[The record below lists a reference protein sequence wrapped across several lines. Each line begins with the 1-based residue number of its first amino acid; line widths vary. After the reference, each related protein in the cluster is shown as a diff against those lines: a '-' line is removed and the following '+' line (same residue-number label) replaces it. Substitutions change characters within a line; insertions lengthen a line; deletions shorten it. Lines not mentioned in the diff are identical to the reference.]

1 MLISCRWLARHV
13 DLAGLTAEELAND
26 LTLHTAEVEGVERFA
41 PWLSDVVV
49 GEVVVHEPHP
59 DADRLSLC
67 RVDVGDGEPLSI
79 VCGAQNVARGQK
91 VAVARVGTVLPGDL
105 KLKKTRIRGVDSCG
119 MICSERELGL
129 GEDREGIWVLAPEA
143 QVGLSVAQALGAED
157 WVIEIDNKSLTHR
170 PDLWGHRGI
179 AGEIAAIRKRELRPL
194 DLALPKTAPGEPYPV
209 RVETAGCSRYLALAI
224 DGARVEPS
232 PAWLKLLLLAA
243 GQRPLGLMVDLSN
256 FVMLDL
262 AQPNHLFDRRRLAED
277 GILVRD
283 PREGERIRTLDGVER
298 VLARDDML
306 ICSGDDPVAI
316 AGVMG
321 GEKSAV
327 EADTT
332 ELLLEVA
339 TFHPTRVRR
348 TAARLGL
355 RTEASTRFEKSLDPT
370 LPAKAAAHLVRLL
383 AEIQPRIRLPRPI
396 GDAGRWTD
404 PARPVELRP
413 ARARN
418 VLGKNIDDE
427 EIAATL
433 QRLGFAVERAGTP
446 WKVFVPSARATKDIA
461 IEEDLV
467 EEIGRM
473 HGYGRIQERPLV
485 GAILTPPRD
494 ERRALVRD
502 LQDRLAGAAC
512 FHEAMTHT
520 LQPTDVLQHLGALDD
535 DYVRVQNPIHEGA
548 DRVRRSVLPSLLA
561 VLAHNRR
568 HRSDVRL
575 FEIGKGYRAEHAN
588 ERGEPQEVHELAL
601 VWALPPPASAARKSA
616 RFDADALA
624 RLKGV
629 VEDLARA
636 VGRRLP
642 GWERIEPGEAPR
654 WAHPNR
660 SMFARAPGA
669 ARADGENAV
678 RLGALEPRLRR
689 ELGLEGELES
699 DVACAEISIDA
710 WLALER
716 EPFRY
721 RPIPRYPGVKLDV
734 AIAIPEKVLA
744 GEVKQVIERAGKGQV
759 ESVEL
764 FDLYRGEGIGAGKK
778 SLAFHVLLQAEDRTL
793 TDADE
798 AKFLARL
805 ERAVAELGGELRKE

>member
-1 MLISCRWLARHV
+1 MLISCRWLARHI
-13 DLAGLTAEELAND
+13 DLSGLTAEELAND
-26 LTLHTAEVEGVERFA
+26 LTIHTAEVEGVERFA
-41 PWLSDVVV
+41 PWLADVVV
-49 GEVVVHEPHP
+49 GEVVVCEPHP

-67 RVDVGDGEPLSI
+67 RVNIGDGETLPI
-79 VCGAQNVARGQK
+79 VCGASNVARGQK

-129 GEDREGIWVLAPEA
+129 GEDREGIWVLEPGAEI
-143 QVGLSVAQALGAED
+143 GLSVAEALDAED

-179 AGEIAAIRKRELRPL
+179 ATEIASIRKRELLPL

-209 RVETAGCSRYLALAI
+209 RIETDGCSRYLALAI
-224 DGARVEPS
+224 DGARVAPS

-262 AQPNHLFDRRRLAED
+262 AQPNHLFDRRRLSKD

-283 PREGERIRTLDGVER
+283 AREGERMRTLDGVER
-298 VLARDDML
+298 RLSREDML
-306 ICSGDDPVAI
+306 ICSGDEPVAI

-321 GEKSAV
+321 GEASAV

-383 AEIQPRIRLPRPI
+383 AETQPGLRLPRPI
-396 GDAGRWTD
+396 GDGGKWTD

-413 ARARN
+413 ARARK
-418 VLGKNIDDE
+418 VLGKEIGDE

-433 QRLGFAVERAGTP
+433 QRLGFGLQRAGTP
-446 WKVFVPSARATKDIA
+446 WKVLVPSARATKDIA
-461 IEEDLV
+461 IEEDLI

-473 HGYGRIQERPLV
+473 HGYGRIEERHLV
-485 GAILTPPRD
+485 GAIVPPPRD
-494 ERRALVRD
+494 ERRALVRA
-502 LQDRLAGAAC
+502 LQDRLAGAAG

-520 LQPTDVLQHLGALDD
+520 LQPTEVLHDLEALGES
-535 DYVRVQNPIHEGA
+535 YVRVQNPLHEGA

-561 VLAHNRR
+561 ALAHNRR

-575 FEIGKGYRAEHAN
+575 FEIGKGYRPEHAN
-588 ERGEPQEVHELAL
+588 ERGEPKEVHELAL
-601 VWALPPPASAARKSA
+601 VWALPPLPPAARKSA
-616 RFDADALA
+616 RFDADALS

-636 VGRRLP
+636 LRRRLP
-642 GWERIEPGEAPR
+642 SWERFEPGAAPS
-654 WAHPNR
+654 WAHPKR
-660 SMFARAPGA
+660 AMVARGD
-669 ARADGENAV
+669 ARQDVEDVV

-710 WLALER
+710 WLALEQ

-721 RPIPRYPGVKLDV
+721 RPIPRFPDVKLDV
-734 AIAIPEKVLA
+734 AIAVPADVPAGKVRDA
-744 GEVKQVIERAGKGQV
+744 IERAGKGLV

-764 FDLYRGEGIGAGKK
+764 FDLYRGERIGAGKK
-778 SLAFHVLLQAEDRTL
+778 SLAFHVVLQAEDRTL

-805 ERAVAELGGELRKE
+805 ERAVAEVGGELRKE